1 MSPAAQAYLE
11 AALAYMQESSV
22 QRDQV
27 DWAAIRAEAFKAAA
41 HAQSPADTYD
51 AIAVALYRLGDQH
64 SRFVDPQEAR
74 RFPTQQDL
82 SIGLLVDYADGV
94 VMTVQPGSPA
104 DRAGIRQGD
113 TVTAING
120 TPVGPLAAGAFFAAL
135 YTGSKVA
142 LTLKRS
148 GVAQM
153 ITTEITHDPVDGDH
167 LPQGR
172 RRGGHIGYIVLPSG
186 PAPGINDEY
195 AAIMQQIIQDI
206 DRTPTCGWV
215 VDLQHNQGGAL
226 DPMVLGV
233 GPILGDGEAG
243 ASIPV
248 GGPPI
253 PWSYRDG
260 VYHHGTYTEVLTTPY
275 TLKQPF
281 PPVAVLTSGD
291 TASAGEAVALSFRGR
306 SGSRSFGAATAGV
319 PTGNSTHYLSD
330 GAAIILT
337 TSLEADRTSH
347 VYGLTERIAPD
358 QLVANPDPRTM
369 GTDAD
374 PVLRAAVAWLQTQSG
389 CVP

>member
-1 MSPAAQAYLE
+1 MSAAARTYLA
-11 AALAYMQESSV
+11 AALAYMQENSV
-22 QRDQV
+22 QRDKV
-27 DWAAIRAEAFKAAA
+27 DWTAIRAEAFQTTA

-64 SRFVDPQEAR
+64 SRFVDPQEAG

-82 SIGLLVDYADGV
+82 SIGLLVDYADQV
-94 VMTVQPGSPA
+94 VTIVRAGSPA
-104 DRAGIRQGD
+104 DRAGVRQGD

-120 TPVGPLAAGAFFAAL
+120 TPARALAAGAFFGAL

-142 LTLKRS
+142 LTLKRA
-148 GVAQM
+148 GVEQM

-172 RRGGHIGYIVLPSG
+172 RLGGNIGYVDLPSG

-195 AAIMQQIIQDI
+195 ATIMQQIIRAI
-206 DRTPTCGWV
+206 DQAPTCGWV

-248 GGPPI
+248 GGSPI

-260 VYHHGTYTEVLTTPY
+260 VYHHGTYTAVITTPY

-291 TASAGEAVALSFRGR
+291 TASAGEAVAISFRGR
-306 SGSRSFGAATAGV
+306 AGSRSFGAATAGV

-337 TSLEADRTSH
+337 TSLEADRTGH

-358 QLVANPDPRTM
+358 QLIANADPRTI
-369 GTDAD
+369 GTDSD
-374 PVLRAAVAWLQTQSG
+374 PVLRAALAWLQTQLR
-389 CVP
+389 CAP